1 MTFQFQ
7 YEQILNLK
15 EKEKDHAFSELGL
28 SLKVKEAVQQELNS
42 LIQEKEECLLRWK
55 QSNEVT
61 YISLI
66 QQRNEFLQFI
76 DQKITKIKVK
86 LAQIDEEIKM
96 KKEEYLS
103 KQKDEKTWH
112 HLRDKSFQ
120 EYVEKQKKIEQNL
133 LDEMATI
140 RHYHQRASH

>member
-15 EKEKDHAFSELGL
+15 EKEKDHAFSELGI
-28 SLKVKEAVQQELNS
+28 SLKVKEAVKQELNT
-42 LIQEKEECLLRWK
+42 LIHEKDNCLLRWK
-55 QSNEVT
+55 QSYDVT
-61 YISLI
+61 YISVI
-66 QQRNEFLQFI
+66 QQRNDYLQFI
-76 DQKITKIKVK
+76 EHKIANVEEK
-86 LAQIDEEIKM
+86 LAQIDEEIRQ
-96 KKEEYLS
+96 KKEEYLT

-112 HLRDKSFQ
+112 YLREKTYF

-140 RHYHQRASH
+140 RHYFQRVSQ

>member
-1 MTFQFQ
+1 MTFQFP
-7 YEQILNLK
+7 YERILNLK

-28 SLKVKEAVQQELNS
+28 SLKVKEAVEKELNK
-42 LIQEKEECLLRWK
+42 LIQEKDECLLRWK
-55 QSNEVT
+55 QSNEIT
-61 YISLI
+61 YISVI
-66 QQRNEFLQFI
+66 QQRNEYLGFI
-76 DQKITKIKVK
+76 NTKIAAIEAR
-86 LAQIDEEIKM
+86 LAEIDEEIRM

-112 HLRDKSFQ
+112 HLREKSFS

-140 RHYHQRASH
+140 RHFHQRVSQ